1 MSNHEEDIKKEFEA
15 AEGIQNAQAVES
27 NEITEKN
34 EDGTVSSLGKVDPSR
49 GRGITSPDDPE
60 IKRIQELSGYV
71 KLDLTR
77 LPSGG
82 RFYRDDFEIHM
93 RAARVGEIRD
103 FSTMEEDNIRD
114 VDEKLNSMIVN
125 CTKIMYGNQRGSYRD
140 ILEEDR
146 IFVLLSIRELTFK
159 QGENKLMMP
168 VGKKKCTSAACK
180 SQDSME
186 LKTDNLQFQ
195 VVDDLLEKYYDPVNK
210 CYNVTTKNHGEITLA
225 PPTIGVMRAVT
236 DWVRKRE
243 EENKPWDRST
253 LSIIPY
259 IQREW
264 RGFNDNEI
272 FSLTSSLQGW
282 DSSKYSII
290 YRLIEKLK
298 LGVKPEF
305 AFPCQSC
312 GAEVTVPLSFPGGI
326 KALFIVSD
334 ISSELL

>member
-1 MSNHEEDIKKEFEA
+1 MSTHEEDIKKEFAA
-15 AEGIQNAQAVES
+15 AEGIQDVES
-27 NEITEKN
+27 TQIK
-34 EDGTVSSLGKVDPSR
+34 EDGTVSSLGKVDPTR
-49 GRGITSPDDPE
+49 GMGLTSPDDPE
-60 IKRIQELSGYV
+60 IKRIQELAGYV
-71 KLDLTR
+71 KLDLSR

-82 RFYRDDFEIHM
+82 RFYRDDFEIHL

-114 VDEKLNSMIVN
+114 VDEKLNSLLVN

-146 IFVLLSIRELTFK
+146 IFIILTIREITFK
-159 QGENKLMMP
+159 NGENKLMMP
-168 VGKKKCTSAACK
+168 VGKKKCTSSACK
-180 SQDSME
+180 SQDSVE

-195 VVDDLLEKYYDPVNK
+195 ETDDLIGKYYDDQNR
-210 CYNVTTKNHGEITLA
+210 CYTIPTKSHGELTLA
-225 PPTIGVMRAVT
+225 PPTIGVMRAIT

-243 EENKPWDRST
+243 EENKPWDKST

-264 RGFNDNEI
+264 RAFNDKEI
-272 FSLTSSLQGW
+272 FSAVTALQGW
-282 DSSKYSII
+282 DSGKYSIV
-290 YRLIEKLK
+290 YRLIEKMK

-305 AFPCQSC
+305 VYPCISC
-312 GAEVTVPLSFPGGI
+312 GAEVTVPLSFPGGV
-326 KALFIVSD
+326 KALFIISD